1 MAFLVHL
8 TEKHET
14 FPWAKEKKRTKKKIC
29 QAHCFYLMLSIGC
42 SSLLLTSQLVNV
54 FDCVKLL
61 LKCKVFLG
69 LVILL

>member
-14 FPWAKEKKRTKKKIC
+14 FPREKEKKKIEKIC

-54 FDCVKLL
+54 FDSVKLL
-61 LKCKVFLG
+61 LKCEVYLG